1 MKKLILLLFLSISL
15 SLSAQIQT
23 PAPSTFC
30 KIEQKFGLGTI
41 SIEYSRPSMKN
52 RKVFGELVDYNTLWR
67 TGANKATKITF
78 TDDVMI
84 EGKSLPKGSYALY
97 SIPGELNWDLIF
109 YSDWDQPGTP
119 KNYDT
124 SKEAV
129 RVQAVPEL
137 LTTSIETFTIDINDI
152 KNDEATLN
160 IKWENTGIAVKIK
173 TDVDSKVVKS
183 IEKVLAG
190 PSSDDFFLAAR
201 YYFDSG
207 KDLNTALG
215 WIQKANTMDPKYW
228 KLRIESLILAKLGRR
243 TEAVEVAQRSKALA
257 AADGNEDYVKMNNES
272 IAEWSRN

>member
-1 MKKLILLLFLSISL
+1 MKKLVLLLILGISY
-15 SLSAQIQT
+15 SVSAQIQT

-41 SIEYSRPSMKN
+41 TIEYSRPSMKN
-52 RKVFGELVDYNTLWR
+52 RKVFGELVDFNTLWR

-78 TDDVMI
+78 TDDVSI

-97 SIPGELNWDLIF
+97 SIPGELSWDLIF
-109 YSDWDQPGTP
+109 YSDWDQSGTP
-119 KNYDT
+119 KNYDIT
-124 SKEAV
+124 KEAV

-190 PSSDDFFLAAR
+190 PSSDDYFLAAR

-272 IAEWSRN
+272 ISEWSRN

>member
-1 MKKLILLLFLSISL
+1 M
-15 SLSAQIQT
+15 
-23 PAPSTFC
+23 
-30 KIEQKFGLGTI
+30 
-41 SIEYSRPSMKN
+41 
-52 RKVFGELVDYNTLWR
+52 
-67 TGANKATKITF
+67 
-78 TDDVMI
+78 
-84 EGKSLPKGSYALY
+84 EGKSIPKGSYALY
-97 SIPGELNWDLIF
+97 SIPGELSWDLIF
-109 YSDWDQPGTP
+109 YSDWDQSGTP

-124 SKEAV
+124 SKEAA
-129 RVQAVPEL
+129 RVQAIPEL
-137 LTTSIETFTIDINDI
+137 LTTSYETFTIDINDI

-160 IKWENTGIAVKIK
+160 IKWENTGVSIKLK

-190 PSSDDFFLAAR
+190 PSSDDYFLAAR

-215 WIQKANTMDPKYW
+215 WIQKANTMDAKYW

>member
-41 SIEYSRPSMKN
+41 TIEYSRPSMKN

-97 SIPGELNWDLIF
+97 SIPGELSWDLIF

-119 KNYDT
+119 KNYDI
-124 SKEAV
+124 SKEAA

-190 PSSDDFFLAAR
+190 PSSDDFYLAAR

>member
-1 MKKLILLLFLSISL
+1 MKKLVLFLLLSISL
-15 SLSAQIQT
+15 SGYAQIQT

-41 SIEYSRPSMKN
+41 TIEYSRPSMKR
-52 RKVFGELVDYNTLWR
+52 RKVFGELVDFNTLWR

-78 TDDVMI
+78 TDDVFV

-97 SIPGELNWDLIF
+97 SIPGELSWDLIF
-109 YSDWDQPGTP
+109 YSDWDQSGTP
-119 KNYDT
+119 KNYDI
-124 SKEAV
+124 SKEAA
-129 RVQAVPEL
+129 RVQAIPEL
-137 LTTSIETFTIDINDI
+137 LTTSYETFTIDINDI

-160 IKWENTGIAVKIK
+160 IKWENTGVSVKLK

-190 PSSDDFFLAAR
+190 PSSDDYYLAAR

-215 WIQKANTMDPKYW
+215 WIQKSNTMDAKYW

>member
-97 SIPGELNWDLIF
+97 SIPGELSWDLIF

-119 KNYDT
+119 KNYDI
-124 SKEAV
+124 SKEAI
-129 RVQAVPEL
+129 RVQAIPEL